1 MELPELVPISP
12 KGKRDRIFAG
22 EASPAKEACHK
33 IFCSVAQ
40 NKATNNHF
48 FSISESVSFLLSLCY
63 TERKMVMKSAKYSYW
78 LSVSD
83 LRRCG
88 SCKNLQGKIF
98 TKASSNPLSA
108 SFFPLK
114 PPLHPLCR
122 CKIVQM
128 DAKRAGTATKNG
140 LSGADWWIK
149 TFGHLPSYYIT
160 KNEAKEL
167 GWVSAL
173 GNLRKVAPGKMLIGG
188 VFFNKKQQ
196 LPAAAG
202 RIWYEAD
209 INYDGGFRGTDRIL
223 YSNDGLIFVTYDHYR
238 TFIEII

>member
-1 MELPELVPISP
+1 MQHCAPLVFLFECEGSYPP
-12 KGKRDRIFAG
+12 PRAPPCRLGACCPAAGTDTFDFFAG

-63 TERKMVMKSAKYSYW
+63 TERRMVMKSAKYSYW

-98 TKASSNPLSA
+98 TKASSNPLSD

-140 LSGADWWIK
+140 LSGVDW
-149 TFGHLPSYYIT
+149 
-160 KNEAKEL
+160 
-167 GWVSAL
+167 
-173 GNLRKVAPGKMLIGG
+173 
-188 VFFNKKQQ
+188 
-196 LPAAAG
+196 
-202 RIWYEAD
+202 
-209 INYDGGFRGTDRIL
+209 
-223 YSNDGLIFVTYDHYR
+223 
-238 TFIEII
+238 